1 MENELTKCACNGSF
15 LDKLLQ
21 PALLTLLTAGPSYG
35 FQLLSDLE
43 HNGMV
48 SGDSLDPAGLYRTL
62 KRMETAGLVSSFW
75 DTQTNAKP
83 RRIYSITDQGLSC
96 LGSWHRTLLEYRNS
110 LDTIL
115 CRIERCNLDPS
126 FSQQPQC
133 CPVQEDAK

>member
-1 MENELTKCACNGSF
+1 MDAELNKCACNGSF

-21 PALLTLLTAGPSYG
+21 PALLSMLAAGPSYG

-62 KRMETAGLVSSFW
+62 KRMETAGLVSSYW
-75 DTQTNAKP
+75 DTETSAKP
-83 RRIYSITDQGLSC
+83 RRIYSITGQGLSC
-96 LGSWHRTLLEYRNS
+96 LESWHRTLLEYRSS

-115 CRIERCNLDPS
+115 QAIERS
-126 FSQQPQC
+126 KR
-133 CPVQEDAK
+133 V

>member
-1 MENELTKCACNGSF
+1 MDNELIKCACNGSF

-21 PALLTLLTAGPSYG
+21 PALLTLLAAGPSYG

-43 HNGMV
+43 HSRMV

-75 DTQTNAKP
+75 DTETNAKP
-83 RRIYSITDQGLSC
+83 RRIYSVTDQGLSC
-96 LGSWHRTLLEYRNS
+96 LESWHRTLLEYRNS

-115 CRIERCNLDPS
+115 RGIERCSLIPA
-126 FSQQPQC
+126 FAQQPQHH
-133 CPVQEDAK
+133 PVQEDAE

>member
-1 MENELTKCACNGSF
+1 MDNEQIKCACKGSF

-21 PALLTLLTAGPSYG
+21 PALLILLAAGPGYG
-35 FQLLSDLE
+35 LQLLSELE

-75 DTQTNAKP
+75 DTETSAKP
-83 RRIYSITDQGLSC
+83 RRIYSITDQGFSC
-96 LGSWHRTLLEYRNS
+96 LGSWRRTLLEYRNS

-115 CRIERCNLDPS
+115 CEIERCYQ
-126 FSQQPQC
+126 FC
-133 CPVQEDAK
+133 G